1 MTTQTET
8 TETKKKGARPTDEI
22 FPVGQDGKPNYK
34 GRIAAWSHRTGGG
47 KNFTINGQRFVM
59 FPVKPKAQPATNG
72 KGA

>member
-1 MTTQTET
+1 MTTKTET
-8 TETKKKGARPTDEI
+8 TETKKKGAPPTDEI
-22 FPVGQDGKPNYK
+22 FPVGADGKPNYK

-59 FPVKPKAQPATNG
+59 FPARPKSQPAANG